1 MFKIGEFSK
10 LCGLSIDTLYHYE
23 KMKILVPDNINEYTG
38 YRSYDAARLITVN
51 KLLAL
56 KDAGFSLD
64 EIAKILN
71 NNLSNSVLLE
81 MLEIKALSLEN
92 ELKSKRE
99 RLERLHTNIFL
110 IKNGG
115 VPVMNEISIKKVEPI
130 FAASIRKSFTKDRF
144 DDELEIMW
152 SDVNRHID
160 EKGGRRTIPCMM
172 IYYTGWVDLVNWTD
186 TGEQPLD
193 VEVVEP
199 MIRPI
204 EGNKI
209 VRVYELPAVQKMAC
223 IVHKGPFTSI
233 SKTNEML
240 YDWIKNNGYIAV
252 GTLREIYHK
261 GEWATDNPDEYITE
275 LQVPLI

>member
-23 KMKILVPDNINEYTG
+23 KMKILIPDNINEYTG
-38 YRSYDAARLITVN
+38 YRSYDAAQLVTVN

-144 DDELEIMW
+144 DEELEMMW

-172 IYYTGWVDLVNWTD
+172 IYYTGWVDLLNWTD

>member
-23 KMKILVPDNINEYTG
+23 KMKILIPDNINEYTG
-38 YRSYDAARLITVN
+38 YRSYDAAQLVTVN

-275 LQVPLI
+275 LQVPLL